1 MIMNGED
8 VLIPMD
14 ETEYLNPDE
23 HAKQLN
29 EITTEFIKRKATQG
43 DTPEQQQALE
53 REYHTE
59 IGRLHKRLRSGD

>member
-1 MIMNGED
+1 MNGED

-14 ETEYLNPDE
+14 ETEYLSPDE

-43 DTPEQQQALE
+43 DTPEQKQVLE
-53 REYHTE
+53 REYHIE
-59 IGRLHKRLRSGD
+59 IRRLHKRLRSGE